1 MSGRFHSGRAALA
14 LIGALAVV
22 TALAPGSAR
31 SAALEEALALAYI
44 ANPTLNAARAR
55 LRATDELVPQ
65 ARALGLPTV
74 EIAGDAGAQ
83 WSATRGQA
91 TTAGGTR
98 TATRRD
104 TLYPYSIGLTVIQP
118 IYRGG
123 RISASINNAE
133 NLVDAERGRLMST
146 EQSVLLAGATA
157 YFDVLRDSA
166 VVDLNV
172 NNEQVLS
179 RQLQASRDR
188 FEVGEITRTDV
199 SQAESRRARSTAD
212 RFTAEG
218 TLRSSRAVFERVVGD
233 PPVDLVPP
241 SLRFYLP
248 ATREQA
254 VEIAEALNPDVLT
267 ALAVERAARNQIDVA
282 NSERLPQL
290 SIVGNAE
297 RGYNQSTLTDRA
309 DAAGIVAQLRIP
321 LYQGGGASAR
331 VREARHTANQRL
343 IEIDQA
349 RRQSRE
355 AAIRAWETLAAARAA
370 ITALE
375 AQVRAAEI
383 ALEGVRQ
390 EALVGS
396 RTTLDI
402 LDAEQELLDA
412 QVGLVR
418 ARRDEAVASFQ
429 LLSALGQ
436 LTAPALNLNVDIY
449 DPQAN
454 YRKVRNKLYGTSIN
468 GYGNGPEGRR

>member
-1 MSGRFHSGRAALA
+1 MSARSTLFRTRLPIA
-14 LIGALAVV
+14 GALAILLLGPLTQPV
-22 TALAPGSAR
+22 
-31 SAALEEALALAYI
+31 SAATLEESLARAYI

-65 ARALGLPTV
+65 ARALGLPSV
-74 EIAGDAGAQ
+74 EIASDAAAQ
-83 WSATRGQA
+83 
-91 TTAGGTR
+91 R
-98 TATRRD
+98 TATRGPVTTPTGTRRVTRRN

-123 RISASINNAE
+123 RVDASVNNAE

-166 VVDLNV
+166 VVDLNI
-172 NNEQVLS
+172 NNEQVLG

-199 SQAESRRARSTAD
+199 SQSESRRARATAD
-212 RFTAEG
+212 RFTSEG
-218 TLRSSRAVFERVVGD
+218 TLRSARAVFERVVGD
-233 PPVDLVPP
+233 APVNLVPP
-241 SLRFYLP
+241 VLTFFLP
-248 ATREQA
+248 ATRDETIA
-254 VEIAEALNPDVLT
+254 LAEARNPDVLT
-267 ALAVERAARNQIDVA
+267 AIAIERAARDQIDIA
-282 NSERLPQL
+282 NSDRLPQL

-297 RGYNQSTLTDRA
+297 RGYDQTALADRS
-309 DAAGIVAQLRIP
+309 DAASVVAQLRIP
-321 LYQGGGASAR
+321 LYQGGAVSSR
-331 VREARHTANQRL
+331 VREARQTASQRM

-355 AAIRAWETLAAARAA
+355 SAIRGWETLSAARAA

-375 AQVRAAEI
+375 AQVRASEI

-402 LDAEQELLDA
+402 LDQEQELLDA

-429 LLSALGQ
+429 LLSAVGQ
-436 LTAPALNLNVDIY
+436 MTAPALGLNVDGY

-454 YRKVRNKLYGTSIN
+454 YRRVRNKLYGTGIN
-468 GYGNGPEGRR
+468 GNGPEARR